1 MWVAL
6 DCRKKND
13 ILGIKS
19 LRTLSRRKYC
29 HYLNESGI
37 KVNISC
43 SLFDIHST
51 DYHRIIFRFRYTL
64 DLEMF
69 KVFCWMI
76 LLYSN
81 VQCLELKSRTSSK
94 KVMYVLLCEQ
104 KLLFSLIIFNMFWRH
119 QPTNVNM
126 SGVHLAVVMP
136 HSFFNGKEYQKKM
149 YAATNSLSRL
159 EFKVRY
165 YT

>member
-1 MWVAL
+1 
-6 DCRKKND
+6 
-13 ILGIKS
+13 
-19 LRTLSRRKYC
+19 
-29 HYLNESGI
+29 
-37 KVNISC
+37 
-43 SLFDIHST
+43 
-51 DYHRIIFRFRYTL
+51 
-64 DLEMF
+64 MF
-69 KVFCWMI
+69 KLFCWMI

-104 KLLFSLIIFNMFWRH
+104 KLLFLLIIFNIFWRH
-119 QPTNVNM
+119 RPTNVNM
-126 SGVHLAVVMP
+126 SRVHLAVVMP

-165 YT
+165 IKSYLEFFSDFTPNIEKYLDISFTSRRKIYQLKWFPSSKRKSKKSI